1 MIARNGG
8 KGAEARAGS
17 LLPTDEIRQALTVIR
32 QGGVVAIPTE
42 TYYGLA
48 VDPFNEEA
56 VARLFTLKKR
66 PSAKPL
72 LTLIASTSHLAMLT
86 PEIPAIYLPLLDFWP
101 GPLTLVFTAH
111 VALSPLVTG
120 KTGTVGA
127 RISSHPLAQ
136 CLVRELDQPVT
147 ATSANISGVPA
158 AVTAAE
164 VCQAFGGQIDYVIDG
179 GRTPGGKGSTLVG
192 LRRGRLALIREGV
205 IRFTEIKEKARLT
218 QGS

>member
-1 MIARNGG
+1 MVAKNGG
-8 KGAEARAGS
+8 NGADTPDDFF
-17 LLPTDEIRQALTVIR
+17 LPTNEIRQALTVIR

-56 VARLFTLKKR
+56 VSRLFILKKR

-72 LTLIASTSHLAMLT
+72 LTLIANRNHLDALT
-86 PEIPAIYLPLLDFWP
+86 PEIPPVYLPLLDFWP
-101 GPLTLVFTAH
+101 GPLTLVFTARSS
-111 VALSPLVTG
+111 LSSLVTG

-127 RISSHPLAQ
+127 RISSHPLAH
-136 CLVRELDQPVT
+136 CFVRELDQPVT

-158 AVTAAE
+158 AITADE
-164 VCQAFGGQIDYVIDG
+164 VRQAFGSQIDFIIDG

-192 LRRGRLALIREGV
+192 LRQGRLALIREGV
-205 IRFTEIKEKARLT
+205 ISFTEIQEKARLT

>member
-1 MIARNGG
+1 MVEENGG
-8 KGAEARAGS
+8 KGAETRAGS
-17 LLPTDEIRQALTVIR
+17 FLPTNEIRQALTVIR

-56 VARLFTLKKR
+56 VSRLFTLKKR

-72 LTLIASTSHLAMLT
+72 LTLIANTSHLAMLT
-86 PEIPAIYLPLLDFWP
+86 PEIPAVYLPLLDFWP
-101 GPLTLVFTAH
+101 GPLTLVFTALLS
-111 VALSPLVTG
+111 LSPLVTG

-136 CLVRELDQPVT
+136 CFVRELDQPVT

-158 AVTAAE
+158 AITAAE
-164 VCQAFGGQIDYVIDG
+164 VRQAFGSQIDFVIDG

-192 LRRGRLALIREGV
+192 LRQGRLALIREGV
-205 IRFTEIKEKARLT
+205 IRFTEIKKKARLT

>member
-1 MIARNGG
+1 MVAKTGR
-8 KGAEARAGS
+8 KGAETQAGC
-17 LLPTDEIRQALTVIR
+17 LPPTAEIRQALTVIR
-32 QGGVVAIPTE
+32 QGGVVALPTE

-56 VARLFTLKKR
+56 VSRLFTLKKR

-72 LTLIASTSHLAMLT
+72 LTLIANMSHLDRLT
-86 PEIPAIYLPLLDFWP
+86 PEIPAVYLPLLDFWP

-111 VALSPLVTG
+111 PFLSPLVTG

-147 ATSANISGVPA
+147 ATSANISGLPA
-158 AVTAAE
+158 AITADE
-164 VCQAFGGQIDYVIDG
+164 VRQAFGRHLDFIIDG
-179 GRTPGGKGSTLVG
+179 GMTPGGKGSTLVG
-192 LRRGRLALIREGV
+192 LQQGRLTLIRQGV
-205 IRFTEIKEKARLT
+205 ISFAAIKEKVRLT
-218 QGS
+218 QES

>member
-1 MIARNGG
+1 MVAKNGG
-8 KGAEARAGS
+8 KGAEPPAGS
-17 LLPTDEIRQALTVIR
+17 FLPTNEIRQALTVIR

-56 VARLFTLKKR
+56 VSRLFTLKKR

-72 LTLIASTSHLAMLT
+72 LTLIANMSHLAMLT
-86 PEIPAIYLPLLDFWP
+86 PEIPSAYLPLLDFWP
-101 GPLTLVFTAH
+101 GPLTLVFNAH
-111 VALSPLVTG
+111 VSLSPLVTG

-127 RISSHPLAQ
+127 RISSHPLAH
-136 CLVRELDQPVT
+136 CFVRELDQPVT
-147 ATSANISGVPA
+147 ATSANISGGPA
-158 AVTAAE
+158 AITAEE
-164 VCQAFGGQIDYVIDG
+164 VRQAFGGQIDFVLDG

-192 LRRGRLALIREGV
+192 LRQGRLALIREGV
-205 IRFTEIKEKARLT
+205 IRFSEIQEKARLT